1 MSTRNNIM
9 VIDRKHSS
17 KFEEGFSIDPEAVA
31 DKAYVNMYMH
41 HDGYPEWQGVQIAN
55 WLQAKGNSAQDGQRL
70 TAKLV
75 HDMYYD
81 SCYLQRIGHFQ
92 CDIEYIYIIWSGN
105 RDKMYVSC
113 WNVWKNECEF
123 VLKPEK
129 IISKYMVDGYEYTD
143 FSNNQTR
150 YKQGD
155 ETLDVI
161 SRIEDA
167 KHHAQKLVDLLS
179 QQY

>member
-17 KFEEGFSIDPEAVA
+17 DYEEGFAIHPEVVA
-31 DKAYVNMYMH
+31 DKAYVNMYHH

-55 WLQAKGNSAQDGQRL
+55 WLLTKGNSAQDGPRL

-75 HDMYYD
+75 HDMYYE

-92 CDIEYIYIIWSGN
+92 SDIEYIYIIWSGN
-105 RDKMYVSC
+105 RDKIHVSC
-113 WNVWKNECEF
+113 WNVWKSKCEF

-143 FSNNQTR
+143 FANNATR
-150 YKQGD
+150 STQRDG
-155 ETLDVI
+155 TLDALI
-161 SRIEDA
+161 
-167 KHHAQKLVDLLS
+167 HAQKLVDILTKS
-179 QQY
+179 NTQ